1 MRQNCQITRCVRQ
14 HTMDSVL
21 KSAKPRRGLT
31 GSRNVV
37 VQARPVSPNSHEL
50 LGDKF
55 TNCFSNNS
63 DFDIFDTIEIQN
75 RIRVN
80 GRIDLWTVFVPRNI
94 PCIAAVS
101 VFSAGLKRVW
111 SDIRDSRNGGHCLL
125 TVGGWLRGAKI
136 GAECV
141 KYVWLSC
148 PARLSGWVLCISM
161 QWLRLKAC
169 HVACDE
175 YASGEICSLQHMWVT
190 GSVMWAVTSGA
201 SLKFGVQGASATNW
215 FSRVNGARDN
225 GIRLYQQIS

>member
-1 MRQNCQITRCVRQ
+1 
-14 HTMDSVL
+14 MDSVL
-21 KSAKPRRGLT
+21 KSAKPHRGLT

-37 VQARPVSPNSHEL
+37 KQAWPVSPKSHEI

-55 TNCFSNNS
+55 ANCFSNNS

-101 VFSAGLKRVW
+101 VFRLGW
-111 SDIRDSRNGGHCLL
+111 SECEVTYGTCNGGHCLL

-141 KYVWLSC
+141 KYIRLNC

-169 HVACDE
+169 HVAWDE

-190 GSVMWAVTSGA
+190 GSVM
-201 SLKFGVQGASATNW
+201 
-215 FSRVNGARDN
+215 
-225 GIRLYQQIS
+225 